1 MVVEAAFEE
10 RYWYPDD
17 GGVVWL
23 AGYHVVDPET
33 GSFLGRDAPQLA
45 ARGLRV
51 CSVAGAG
58 RHHAAA
64 LETEA
69 ATPGR
74 ALALRRDP
82 DNEHDPNAIAVDVPG
97 GDQVGWVPREIA
109 AELAPELDAGRA
121 WTAVVL
127 REQRPSPRDPRSGL
141 TILLAPDTSVSFVT
155 WRPTTSSRRTRPP
168 SGSS

>member
-1 MVVEAAFEE
+1 MHEE

-17 GGVVWL
+17 GGQVWI
-23 AGYHVVDPET
+23 AGYTPVDAE
-33 GSFLGRDAPQLA
+33 GRYLARDAPELA

-51 CSVAGAG
+51 VSVAGAA
-58 RHHAAA
+58 RHHAEA
-64 LETEA
+64 LEAAEA
-69 ATPGR
+69 EPGR
-74 ALALRRDP
+74 PLELRRDP
-82 DNEHDPNAIAVDVPG
+82 ANEHDPNAIMVLAAG
-97 GDQVGWVPREIA
+97 ELIGFVPREAA
-109 AELAPELDAGRA
+109 AELAGELDAGRPWSA
-121 WTAVVL
+121 AVL